1 MIPLSKRKNI
11 TSISG
16 PLTVGQLIRQKRE
29 ELKMTQSELG
39 SALGYRYGNFI
50 GYLENGKAVF
60 PLEKWEEYADVLQVP
75 KHLFLKVLL
84 RERFPNMLHFISF
97 HNDDRLMD
105 ETPETDQHRAE
116 TER

>member
-1 MIPLSKRKNI
+1 MTIKKEI

-16 PLTVGQLIRQKRE
+16 RMTVGQLLKQKRE

-60 PLEKWEEYADVLQVP
+60 PLEKWEEYADVLQIP
-75 KHLFLKVLL
+75 KHLFLEVLL
-84 RERFPNMLHFISF
+84 SERFPNMLRFISF
-97 HNDDRLMD
+97 HDSDQLMN
-105 ETPETDQHRAE
+105 ETPNADLPQAKPGQ
-116 TER
+116 